1 MNEVVLMGRL
11 TADPELK
18 QSGENSYCRFTLA
31 VNRRTKEAGA
41 DFIPCVTFGK
51 IAESAA
57 QWLKKGTQIVADGR
71 IQTNSYTDQSG
82 NKRNGWSVNI
92 RSWEFAQSK
101 NEGHTESAEMKAAGV
116 PGFENVDMDIQEELP
131 FK

>member
-1 MNEVVLMGRL
+1 MNEVILVGRL

-18 QSGENSYCRFTLA
+18 QSGEHSYCRFTIA
-31 VNRRTKEAGA
+31 VDRRGQEGA

-51 IAESAA
+51 TAEAA
-57 QWLKKGTQIVADGR
+57 VQYLKKGVRVAVDGR
-71 IQTNSYTDQSG
+71 IATSTYTDQEG
-82 NKRNGWSVNI
+82 NKRNSWNVSV

-101 NEGHTESAEMKAAGV
+101 NEGKQENEELKAAGIN
-116 PGFENVDMDIQEELP
+116 GFVDADEDLP

>member
-1 MNEVVLMGRL
+1 MNIVCLVGRL
-11 TADPELK
+11 TADPEL
-18 QSGENSYCRFTLA
+18 QLNSDIPYCRFSLA
-31 VNRRTKEAGA
+31 VDRRGKDAGT

-51 IAESAA
+51 TAEAMR
-57 QWLKKGTQIVADGR
+57 QYLKKGVRISAEGR
-71 IQTNSYTDQSG
+71 IQTSTYTDKEG
-82 NKRNGWSVNI
+82 NKRNSWSVSV

-116 PGFENVDMDIQEELP
+116 PGFENVGMDIQEELP

>member
-1 MNEVVLMGRL
+1 MNIVCLVGRL

-18 QSGENSYCRFTLA
+18 QSGEHSYCRFTVA
-31 VNRRTKEAGA
+31 VDRRGQEGA

-51 IAESAA
+51 TAEAA
-57 QWLKKGTQIVADGR
+57 GQYLKKGVRVAVDGR
-71 IQTNSYTDQSG
+71 IATSTYTDKDG
-82 NKRNGWSVNI
+82 NKRNSWSVSL

-101 NEGHTESAEMKAAGV
+101 NEGHVESEEMKSAGV
-116 PGFENVDMDIQEELP
+116 PGFENVNIDIQEELP

>member
-1 MNEVVLMGRL
+1 MNIVCLVGRL

-18 QSGENSYCRFTLA
+18 QSGEHSYCRFTVA
-31 VNRRTKEAGA
+31 VDRRGQEGA

-51 IAESAA
+51 TAEGAA
-57 QWLKKGTQIVADGR
+57 QWMKKGVRVAIDGR
-71 IQTNSYTDQSG
+71 ISTSSYTDKDGQ
-82 NKRNGWSVNI
+82 KRNGWSVSV

-101 NEGHTESAEMKAAGV
+101 NEGKQENEELKAAGIN
-116 PGFENVDMDIQEELP
+116 GFVDADDDLP

>member
-1 MNEVVLMGRL
+1 MNIVCLVGRL

-18 QSGENSYCRFTLA
+18 QSGEHSYCRFTVA
-31 VNRRTKEAGA
+31 VDRRGQEGA

-51 IAESAA
+51 TAENAA
-57 QWLKKGTQIVADGR
+57 QWLKKGVRVAIDGR
-71 IQTNSYTDQSG
+71 ISTSSYTDKDGQ
-82 NKRNGWSVNI
+82 KRNSWSVSV

-101 NEGHTESAEMKAAGV
+101 NESAEMKAAGV
-116 PGFENVDMDIQEELP
+116 PGFENVGMDIQEELP

>member
-1 MNEVVLMGRL
+1 MNEVILVGRL

-18 QSGENSYCRFTLA
+18 QSGEHSYCRFTLA
-31 VNRRTKEAGA
+31 VDRRGQEGA

-51 IAESAA
+51 TAEAA
-57 QWLKKGTQIVADGR
+57 GQWLKKGVRVAIDGR
-71 IQTNSYTDQSG
+71 ISTSSYTDKDGQ
-82 NKRNGWSVNI
+82 KRNGWSVSV

-101 NEGHTESAEMKAAGV
+101 NEGKQENEELKAAGIN
-116 PGFENVDMDIQEELP
+116 GFVDADDDLP

>member
-1 MNEVVLMGRL
+1 MNEVCLVGRL

-18 QSGENSYCRFTLA
+18 QSGEHSYCRFTVA
-31 VNRRTKEAGA
+31 VDRRGQEGA

-51 IAESAA
+51 TAEGAA
-57 QWLKKGTQIVADGR
+57 QWLKKGVRVALDGR
-71 IQTNSYTDQSG
+71 ISTSSYTDKDGQ
-82 NKRNGWSVNI
+82 KRNSWSVSV

-101 NEGHTESAEMKAAGV
+101 NEGHTESAEMNAAGV
-116 PGFENVDMDIQEELP
+116 PGFENVGMDIQEELP

>member
-18 QSGENSYCRFTLA
+18 QSGDNSYCRFTLA
-31 VNRRTKEAGA
+31 VNRRTKDAGA

-71 IQTNSYTDQSG
+71 IQTNSYTDQNG
-82 NKRNGWSVNI
+82 QKRNGWSVNI

-101 NEGHTESAEMKAAGV
+101 NEGKQENEELKAAGIN
-116 PGFENVDMDIQEELP
+116 GFVDADDDLP